1 MKRNVVAVLV
11 VVLIGCVAG
20 SASAK
25 MMGDGMGSKGGKEKG
40 LMAGG
45 GGGYH
50 LLHMV
55 QMLDLIDE
63 QQKAVEAIYFAHRK
77 EAVRKSADI
86 DVAEIELQEIL
97 AAEQVN
103 MASAEKKV
111 HAIANF
117 RAELEVMHL
126 KTLEA
131 VKANLTPEQRE
142 KLKQH
147 MAAERMERMGGK
159 GKAGG
164 KAAGKSKMK
173 CGGGADDAADDSDEK
188 GAEGE
193 EAGQEDKKGA
203 AAHH

>member
-40 LMAGG
+40 MMAGG
-45 GGGYH
+45 GGGNH

-55 QMLDLIDE
+55 QMLDLTDE

-126 KTLEA
+126 KTKEA
-131 VKANLTPEQRE
+131 IKANLTPEQRE

-147 MAAERMERMGGK
+147 MAAEQKERMGGM
-159 GKAGG
+159 GKSGG

-173 CGGGADDAADDSDEK
+173 CGGADDSADDSDEK

-193 EAGQEDKKGA
+193 EAGQGDKKGA